1 MTRIVRKYIRYLG
14 ILLLILILT
23 KIDVNLLLKYFSNIN
38 PFLCLLILALNVPQF
53 FIKSL
58 RWNQLL
64 KQQKIIYPAFDAFQ
78 IYISSI
84 FIGFIT
90 PGRLGE
96 FIKAVYLKSDKGI
109 SLSKGMSSVFVDR
122 LFDLYL
128 LIILGLIGIWKF
140 DILGKLSDT
149 SLFLLIIFILFPL
162 LILNKQLMGKV
173 VSLIYESV
181 IRGKVQLKNKIE
193 ERFDDFYI
201 GTNQLIT
208 FKLICSAFLTCL
220 SYSVFFIQCYLI
232 AIAMGISINFIT
244 ITLFMAISNLIS
256 FIPISISGLGTRD
269 AILIYLFSLIDLS
282 PEMAVS
288 YAFLVFITFF
298 VCGGLM
304 GAIAWWIRPIDIVNK
319 HSEGEKRE
327 RKDSM
332 I

>member
-1 MTRIVRKYIRYLG
+1 MIKKLRNYIRYLG
-14 ILLLILILT
+14 VLFLILILT
-23 KIDVNLLLKYFSNIN
+23 NIDVKLLLKYLSNIN
-38 PFLCLLILALNVPQF
+38 PFLCLLVLVLNVPQF

-64 KQQKIIYPAFDAFQ
+64 KQQKIIYPAFDTFQ

-96 FIKAVYLKSDKGI
+96 FLKVVYLKSDKDV
-109 SLSKGMSSVFVDR
+109 SLSKGMSSVLVDR

-128 LIILGLIGIWKF
+128 LIILGLLGIWQF
-140 DILGKLSDT
+140 GILGKLSNT
-149 SLFLLIIFILFPL
+149 SLLLLIIFISFPL
-162 LILNKQLMGKV
+162 LILNKQLTGKV
-173 VSLIYESV
+173 SSLIYKSV
-181 IRGKVQLKNKIE
+181 IKKKAQLRDKIE
-193 ERFDDFYI
+193 ERFEDFYNGI
-201 GTNQLIT
+201 NQLMT
-208 FKLICSAFLTCL
+208 FKLIFSALLTCL
-220 SYSVFFIQCYLI
+220 SYSVFFMQCYLI

-269 AILIYLFSLIDLS
+269 AALIYLFSLIDLS
-282 PEMAVS
+282 PELAVS

-304 GAIAWWIRPIDIVNK
+304 GAVAWFMNPLETYKLTN
-319 HSEGEKRE
+319 
-327 RKDSM
+327 DSR
-332 I
+332 